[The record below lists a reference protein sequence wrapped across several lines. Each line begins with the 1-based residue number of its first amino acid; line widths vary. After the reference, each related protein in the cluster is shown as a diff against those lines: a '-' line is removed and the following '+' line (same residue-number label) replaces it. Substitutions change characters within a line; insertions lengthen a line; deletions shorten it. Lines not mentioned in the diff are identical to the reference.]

1 MYWLIFCISACIFLS
16 LAIKRFDAF
25 HAGSDFI
32 PVYTGARCLL
42 HDCNPYEPSQL
53 DQQYFLEGGSVLER
67 PNWANTPPLYPPST
81 LLALSPLTLFRF
93 PVARLIWVLLNGCL
107 FVTSAAIILF
117 MCPRSHWWLAT
128 ILVSLIL
135 ITSGILLALGNPGIF
150 SISLL
155 IMGSYLFLRGRYLPL
170 GALLLVLSLAAKPQ
184 MGGLIVLYLLAR
196 RIHLR
201 YAVAAMAGALAILLS
216 AGLILSLHPQ
226 SADWSSSLKANISA
240 ASAPDGVDDPRPVN
254 NKHGHAVALINLQ
267 AITAVFLREAREY
280 DAAAYAIFL
289 SLLAV
294 MITAIVRTDA
304 HPDIHLIS
312 IGALALLSLMPVYH
326 RFYDTRMLLITIP
339 AAVIVYQKRRLLGTV
354 IGALTLLNVVSVQ
367 DRVQKFIVNHQMFQ
381 SILSHKFLFIL
392 LLRQQNLEL
401 PLLFCLYMFAIFTIR
416 FSSVP
421 SMTFPAENPREAF
434 SQ

>member
-1 MYWLIFCISACIFLS
+1 
-16 LAIKRFDAF
+16 
-25 HAGSDFI
+25 
-32 PVYTGARCLL
+32 
-42 HDCNPYEPSQL
+42 
-53 DQQYFLEGGSVLER
+53 
-67 PNWANTPPLYPPST
+67 
-81 LLALSPLTLFRF
+81 
-93 PVARLIWVLLNGCL
+93 
-107 FVTSAAIILF
+107 
-117 MCPRSHWWLAT
+117 
-128 ILVSLIL
+128 
-135 ITSGILLALGNPGIF
+135 
-150 SISLL
+150 
-155 IMGSYLFLRGRYLPL
+155 
-170 GALLLVLSLAAKPQ
+170 